1 MVQAHSRKE
10 VINYLDSEK
19 EEEKTFCFDLISGQ
33 RFLLEQPTT
42 KTKIGKLYNSHF
54 KLENSQTYVGNVQ
67 LTVDYGGIH

>member
-54 KLENSQTYVGNVQ
+54 EFENSQTYVGSIQ
-67 LTVDYGGIH
+67 PTVDYGDLH